1 MPSLATEEQDLIS
14 LGKSLETRSPE
25 LSWTLKHIHLLTGI
39 GNQNFKHSVLCIFL
53 KYKRNPNNNNKC
65 FQNSPFFKWALWTPS
80 LPSSGNCAVWTLVLA
95 PCLLSQC
102 MIPESTLSSS
112 ELQALLLF
120 SVRFWEAGGGMLP
133 SSGTESRA
141 QFFCARS
148 VMLLLNES
156 CQRHWS
162 KTAVEPEYL
171 SCQKTRWSRKTGLSF
186 YS

>member
-95 PCLLSQC
+95 CCLGAWFLKALCPPAISKLSFC
-102 MIPESTLSSS
+102 SLWGS
-112 ELQALLLF
+112 ERLGEVCCQAQEQKAGHNF
-120 SVRFWEAGGGMLP
+120 SV
-133 SSGTESRA
+133 
-141 QFFCARS
+141 
-148 VMLLLNES
+148 
-156 CQRHWS
+156 
-162 KTAVEPEYL
+162 PEVWCY
-171 SCQKTRWSRKTGLSF
+171 C
-186 YS
+186 